1 MQENETI
8 TFEDLT
14 KTIEEMGSDEII
26 IEVPLGGDDDAG
38 K

>member
-8 TFEDLT
+8 TFDDLK
-14 KTIEEMGSDEII
+14 KTIEEMGSDEFI
-26 IEVPLGGDDDAG
+26 IEVPLGGDDDVG